1 MQKLK
6 FRSVVIEITRKCN
19 LQCAHCM
26 RGEAQDLTISQDILD
41 NFFSQVK
48 AIDTIYFSGGEPL
61 LEIDTIDYVVDYIAK
76 YNVDVKAL
84 SLISNGTIN
93 DERILEVYEKF
104 ISNGIDRTAD
114 MTISDDK
121 FHDLEKAKKSHQFYK
136 NRNRNK
142 NIIIADFKPPQK
154 SDTKSLKRA
163 GRAVNLISK
172 NQKTLI
178 EENYY
183 IRQPILTN
191 HRIKID
197 DDGFIGC
204 AMNLSA
210 NGNLGYHYEVDYD
223 SVDSLS
229 FGNIQDKAIRDLID
243 DFNDKCLLTC
253 KEVFA
258 QEEYL
263 NPAVSGLYD
272 KRVVYPLL
280 VCSLQLRYVEY
291 VRSMLVDKYKIT
303 AEEAIKKFPYINDN
317 VWFDEI
323 SHVIDSNTDEISKLA
338 KKENYT
344 YLDAATLWIHG
355 YMDKFING
363 ERLRPYYLFGQIE
376 DVDKIVAHRRS
387 QLKDIKTEGQKNE

>member
-1 MQKLK
+1 
-6 FRSVVIEITRKCN
+6 
-19 LQCAHCM
+19 M

-41 NFFSQVK
+41 KFFSQVE

-61 LEIDTIDYVVDYIAK
+61 LEIDMIDYVVDCIAK

-93 DERILEVYEKF
+93 NEKILKVYEKF
-104 ISNGIDRTAD
+104 VSDGIDRTAELI
-114 MTISDDK
+114 ISDDK
-121 FHDLEKAKKSHQFYK
+121 FHDLEKSKKSQQFYK
-136 NRNRNK
+136 NRNKNK
-142 NIIIADFKPPQK
+142 NIMIADFKPLQK
-154 SDTKSLKRA
+154 SDLKSLKRA
-163 GRAVNLISK
+163 GKAIDLIKK
-172 NQKTLI
+172 NQEELI
-178 EENYY
+178 KENYF
-183 IRQPILTN
+183 IMQPILIN

-197 DDGFIGC
+197 DGGFIGC

-210 NGNLGYHYEVDYD
+210 NGNLGYHYETDYD
-223 SVDSLS
+223 SVDNLS
-229 FGNIQDKAIRDLID
+229 FGNIQDKAIHDLID

-263 NPAVSGLYD
+263 NPAVSGLFD
-272 KRVVYPLL
+272 KRVIYPLL

-303 AEEAIKKFPYINDN
+303 AEEAIKKFPYINDD

-323 SHVIDSNTDEISKLA
+323 SHVIDLNADEILRLA
-338 KKENYT
+338 KKDNCT

-363 ERLRPYYLFGQIE
+363 ERLRPYYLFGQLD
-376 DVDKIVAHRRS
+376 DVGMIVYNRRS

>member
-1 MQKLK
+1 MKKLK
-6 FRSVVIEITRKCN
+6 FRSVAIEITRNCN

-26 RGEAQDLTISQDILD
+26 RGEAQNITISQDILD
-41 NFFSQVK
+41 IFFSQVK
-48 AIDTIYFSGGEPL
+48 AIDTIYFTGGEPL
-61 LEIDTIDYVVDYIAK
+61 LEINTIDYVVDCIAK
-76 YNVDVKAL
+76 YDIDVKAL

-93 DERILEVYEKF
+93 DERILEVYGKF
-104 ISNGIDRTAD
+104 VSGGIDRTAD
-114 MTISDDK
+114 LIISSDK
-121 FHDLEKAKKSHQFYK
+121 FHDLGKAKYAHQFYK

-142 NIIIADFKPPQK
+142 NITIADFKPLQK
-154 SDTKSLKRA
+154 SDVKPLTRS
-163 GRAVNLISK
+163 GRAKNLISK
-172 NQKTLI
+172 NKKRLI
-178 EENYY
+178 KENYY
-183 IRQPILTN
+183 IKQPILVN

-204 AMNLSA
+204 ATHLAA
-210 NGNLGYHYEVDYD
+210 NGNLGYHYEADYD
-223 SVDSLS
+223 SIDSLS
-229 FGNIQDKAIRDLID
+229 FGNIQDKAIHDLID

-317 VWFDEI
+317 AWFDEI
-323 SHVIDSNTDEISKLA
+323 SHVIDLNTDEISKLA
-338 KKENYT
+338 KKENCT

-376 DVDKIVAHRRS
+376 DVATIVYNR
-387 QLKDIKTEGQKNE
+387 LN